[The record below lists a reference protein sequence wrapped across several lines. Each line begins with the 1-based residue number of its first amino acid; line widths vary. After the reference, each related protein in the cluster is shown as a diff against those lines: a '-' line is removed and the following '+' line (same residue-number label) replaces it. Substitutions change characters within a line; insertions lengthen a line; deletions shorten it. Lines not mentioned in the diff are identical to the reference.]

1 MKNHFEIIKESL
13 QNLLFETDKTKFE
26 GNKTKI
32 NQILADVLSGKVKP
46 TLADHKTA
54 LEEHLTQLYGPHDPD
69 QAVFPEGHPA
79 IPIYGK
85 YDPRYNPYK
94 SPAAIARGEEEGDKM
109 TAGMHSLAMGEAQ
122 RAHDE
127 AIAKGIPPEHA
138 KKIKDAVYAKAWDYW
153 SK

>member
-1 MKNHFEIIKESL
+1 MKNHLQIIKESL
-13 QNLLFETDKTKFE
+13 QNLLFETKSKVLDDL
-26 GNKTKI
+26 
-32 NQILADVLSGKVKP
+32 LADVLAGRKKP
-46 TLADHKTA
+46 TLADHKNA
-54 LEEHLTQLYGPHDPD
+54 LEAHLTKLYGPHDPD
-69 QAVFPEGHPA
+69 QSVFPEGHPA

-94 SPAAIARGEEEGDKM
+94 SPAAAARGKEEGAKM

-127 AIAKGIPPEHA
+127 AIAKGIPAEHA
-138 KKIKDAVYAKAWDYW
+138 LKIKDAVYAKAWDYW